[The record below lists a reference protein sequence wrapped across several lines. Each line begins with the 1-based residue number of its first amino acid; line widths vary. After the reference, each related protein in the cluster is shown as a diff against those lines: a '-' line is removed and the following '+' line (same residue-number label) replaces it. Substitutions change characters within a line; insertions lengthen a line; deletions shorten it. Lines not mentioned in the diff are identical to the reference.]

1 MNGNVLVIVILVPR
15 QTIRL
20 NKTIIQKIDLM
31 AKAVELTDS
40 NFNEEVL
47 NAETPVLV
55 DFWAEWCGPCRM
67 VGPVVEELAGDY
79 EGKVK
84 VGKVDVDS
92 NPQISMKYGIRSI
105 PSLLIFKGGEVV
117 DQIVG
122 AVPKAHLQKQLDAQL

>member
-1 MNGNVLVIVILVPR
+1 
-15 QTIRL
+15 
-20 NKTIIQKIDLM
+20 M
-31 AKAVELTDS
+31 AKPVELTDS
-40 NFNEEVL
+40 NFNDEVL
-47 NAETPVLV
+47 NSDKPVLV

-92 NPQISMKYGIRSI
+92 NPQVSMQYGIRSI
-105 PSLLIFKGGEVV
+105 PSLLIFKNGDVV
-117 DQIVG
+117 DQIIG